1 MSTLQSCHTEDHTC
15 VCSKI
20 ETVDHKCM
28 WITVAHMSSVMMPLH
43 RSLQRIRVPNEAV
56 SVSLSSLASDPQS
69 HKKKN
74 FSISHHPQ
82 QAEDLSHRSVAEP
95 ATSRGPSLTDAVV
108 VREAFP
114 RHTVA
119 PQALVH
125 VIAGLPILHPVISCC
140 GNDQEDV
147 PHACTKQPSAHEAV
161 HPAPAHTHTHRGT

>member
-1 MSTLQSCHTEDHTC
+1 MH
-15 VCSKI
+15 
-20 ETVDHKCM
+20 VDHCCPHELGDDAAAQV
-28 WITVAHMSSVMMPLH
+28 TSAYTC
-43 RSLQRIRVPNEAV
+43 PNEAV

-69 HKKKN
+69 DKN

-125 VIAGLPILHPVISCC
+125 VVAGLPILHPVISCC

-161 HPAPAHTHTHRGT
+161 HPAPAHTHTHT

>member
-1 MSTLQSCHTEDHTC
+1 MSTLHSCHTEDHTC

-20 ETVDHKCM
+20 KTVDHKCM
-28 WITVAHMSSVMMPLH
+28 WVTVAHMSLVMMPLH
-43 RSLQRIRVPNEAV
+43 RSLQRIRVPMKL
-56 SVSLSSLASDPQS
+56 SVSRCPRWQAIHQVI
-69 HKKKN
+69 KN

-82 QAEDLSHRSVAEP
+82 QSEDLSHRSVAEP

-125 VIAGLPILHPVISCC
+125 VVAGLPILHPVISCC
-140 GNDQEDV
+140 GNDQ
-147 PHACTKQPSAHEAV
+147 
-161 HPAPAHTHTHRGT
+161 